1 MLVFANSAS
10 AQTYK
15 YKYVYTETGN
25 GSRIQMGAVIGWFN
39 DHITFTQNKRYF
51 YTSNAN
57 GIGSQHGASF
67 SMAGSNPP
75 KYRYSPE
82 NNLDVAAQDLWNN
95 ATDQTKGYH
104 MTGVVMFTDSYN
116 YMLVCLSDGGKDVYE
131 RVY

>member
-51 YTSNAN
+51 Y
-57 GIGSQHGASF
+57 
-67 SMAGSNPP
+67 
-75 KYRYSPE
+75 RE
-82 NNLDVAAQDLWNN
+82 LL
-95 ATDQTKGYH
+95 
-104 MTGVVMFTDSYN
+104 
-116 YMLVCLSDGGKDVYE
+116 
-131 RVY
+131 